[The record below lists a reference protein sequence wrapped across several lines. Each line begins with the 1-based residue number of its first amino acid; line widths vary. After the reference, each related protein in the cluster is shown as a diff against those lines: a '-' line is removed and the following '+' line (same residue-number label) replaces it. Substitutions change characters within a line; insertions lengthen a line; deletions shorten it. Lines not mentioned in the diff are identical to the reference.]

1 MIGKIHGHNSVKKAI
16 EYNLKH
22 DSELIDTHNMTVEG
36 PREVTD
42 AMLLVQQAFTGRA
55 TQKTLHVIL
64 SPSIED
70 GKKLTLEQWQDIA
83 NSYLRKMNLEER
95 QSAVFLHEDKG
106 HKHLHLV
113 VNRIDHWG
121 TIWRATDAI
130 GKDIDKVK
138 LTWRA
143 ADEIA
148 QEMGLV
154 RAQQVQE
161 RAKAIEP
168 SKKIIA
174 EPQGVKQEV
183 EKILQQASRAA
194 WHVGRF
200 NQGEYLEAIRQ
211 GLEKDG
217 KGRTLQTAHVDKDPA
232 KAIRGYEI
240 VMPDGKR
247 ISAST
252 IGREYTLQQQAKRP
266 LVEHWKEMAHDYL
279 PSIGS
284 RAKQTGPKKIKPV
297 FEAGNIGTIKLILTQ
312 SRGEALQS
320 KTNGKD
326 FREAFEKVATIKLL
340 ERGYEFHPYRKDK
353 ADQSKLTGYG
363 IKYVEKG
370 EGKYISATAL
380 GREYTLPR
388 LEAPDKNKLQKDMMP
403 KLSTMEEERTKLKK
417 EVRQTIG
424 EIIKEGGRAN
434 SLVERLQ
441 AKGHLVTELY
451 DPDGNVTDYRI
462 KTKKFVGLTGAQ
474 LSPDLRDNNIEMTIA
489 LTYAQHGKGLPAYI
503 QNFQNQGYTV
513 AISEGNGLEIRGYE
527 LTRGE
532 EKKYIP
538 LTQAVYQERQ
548 LSNGQK
554 EGIEHLRIWLEQ
566 QAQEKKRKEKQE
578 AQQTR
583 EHAIP
588 VQKGKEP
595 NLVIK
600 HYDKASNQQK
610 TVEVPVRTQQAMAG
624 DLSQLRYEN
633 PLQWKAA
640 IEFIKDGQGK
650 QKYSVEMNTAGTD
663 YALTD
668 LAEGHRLT
676 AIQIGQEWGMGQLAL
691 LRQEQPTGS
700 RESKPQKKGE
710 TKTTEEITWIKIQ
723 EAPAGSMVQEAY
735 KIAVKNG
742 AKKLGINPHGEITH
756 YQSRGFMQGEIEQ
769 AMRTETATKI
779 TLKDQSVL
787 IIAETEILKG
797 NYLGMGSRLVAYGI
811 ATVEI
816 GTGKTKGYPM
826 FMAPD
831 KPKLMFKIHSNNLLV
846 ALGSVDFSK
855 WKDKPLEEFLSQSH
869 KIRNVHLKSGQDGS
883 VWLEQ
888 KQSDGTTAVA
898 RVKDLAASARQ
909 AIEQHQEKIQPPME
923 QEIKR
928 SRGIRF

>member
-1 MIGKIHGHNSVKKAI
+1 MIGKIHGHNSVKNAI

-22 DSELIDTHNMTVEG
+22 ESELIDTHNMTVEK
-36 PREVTD
+36 PREVTN
-42 AMLLVQQAFTGRA
+42 AMLLTQQAFTGRA

-70 GKKLTLEQWQDIA
+70 GKKLTVEQWQDMA
-83 NSYLRKMNLEER
+83 NSYLRKMDMEER

-121 TIWRATDAI
+121 AIWRATDAN

-154 RAQQVQE
+154 RALLVQE
-161 RAKAIEP
+161 RGKAIEP

-194 WHVGRF
+194 WHAGRF
-200 NQGEYLEAIRQ
+200 NQREYLEAIRQ
-211 GLEKDG
+211 GLEKEG

-240 VMPDGKR
+240 VMSDGKR

-252 IGREYTLQQQAKRP
+252 IGREYTLQQQAKSP
-266 LVEHWKEMAHDYL
+266 LMEQWKEKAQDYHS
-279 PSIGS
+279 SIGS
-284 RAKQTGPKKIKPV
+284 RAKQIDPKNIKPL
-297 FEAGNIGTIKLILTQ
+297 FEAGNIGNIKLILAQ

-326 FREAFEKVATIKLL
+326 FRETFEKIATDKLL
-340 ERGYEFHPYRKDK
+340 AGGYEFHPYRKDK

-380 GREYTLPR
+380 GREFTLPR
-388 LEAPDKNKLQKDMMP
+388 MEAPDKNQLQQDIMP

-441 AKGHLVTELY
+441 AKGHVVTELY

-462 KTKKFVGLTGAQ
+462 KTKKFIGLTGAQ

-489 LTYAQHGKGLPAYI
+489 LTYAQHGKGLPNAYI
-503 QNFQNQGYTV
+503 QDFQNQGYTV
-513 AISEGNGLEIRGYE
+513 AISKSNGLEIQGYE

-566 QAQEKKRKEKQE
+566 QALEKKRKEKQD
-578 AQQTR
+578 QQAR
-583 EHAIP
+583 EHAIT

-595 NLVIK
+595 TLVTQ
-600 HYDKASNQQK
+600 HYDKATNQFK
-610 TVEVPVRTQQAMAG
+610 SVEVPVRTQQAMAG

-633 PLQWKAA
+633 PFQWKAA

-668 LAEGHRLT
+668 LEEGHRLT
-676 AIQIGQEWGMGQLAL
+676 ATQIGQEWGMGQLAL

-700 RESKPQKKGE
+700 RESKPQQKGE
-710 TKTTEEITWIKIQ
+710 TKTTEKITWIKIQ

-742 AKKLGINPHGEITH
+742 AKKLGMNPLGEITH
-756 YQSRGFMQGEIEQ
+756 YQRRGYMQGDIEQ
-769 AMRTETATKI
+769 AVRTATATRI

-787 IIAETEILKG
+787 VIAETEILKG
-797 NYLGMGSRLVAYGI
+797 NDLVKGCRLVAYGI

-831 KPKLMFKIHSNNLLV
+831 KAKLMFKIHSNNLLV

-855 WKDKPLEEFLSQSH
+855 WKDKPLEQFLSQMYQ
-869 KIRNVHLKSGQDGS
+869 IRNVHLKSGQDGS